1 MPVERL
7 LLPEIQD
14 EYGVRDR
21 LLALARELDI
31 PVTMV
36 TDTYQFP
43 MGQAM
48 LTIYPP
54 VGAGDLNEQGLTFL
68 CSAGGFRRPDHRRHG
83 RKHGKEAG
91 GAVRPAGYRGAGGG
105 APRLPVQQHRRIFA
119 AGAAGNGYHQRGRQQ
134 LRPPYPGGYGPAVP
148 ERGRGVSHRPAGKR
162 PGHSERRNV
171 NGGKGYEKSGAALEK
186 LRADIKSGSP
196 ENVYIFYGEETYLR
210 DRYLEEL
217 KALLVPEGFEEFN
230 YHRLSG
236 KGLTVQDL
244 TEVVEAMPMMAQ
256 HTLTVVTDMDLFR
269 LDEGQRGLLI
279 NLLGD
284 FPEYGT
290 LVFVYDVLPYK
301 RDGKM
306 KKLCAAIGDH
316 AQEVEFCQQERDQL
330 LRWMKRRFAAE
341 GHDIDTATA
350 DHLLFTCG
358 TLMTDL
364 VPEIGKIAAY
374 AKGERITVADINA
387 VADPILDAQVFD
399 MTNSITA
406 GKYDDAARVLGELLR
421 MQTEPIVIL
430 AAVGKELRRLY
441 TARMALD
448 GGKDRLWLKQL
459 WNMSSDYPAK
469 LLMQAAR
476 KVDHDW
482 CRTAVL
488 RCQQLDRRM
497 KSMSMPDKQKE
508 DELKLFLMELA
519 GRR

>member
-1 MPVERL
+1 MKPRIKEVIVVEGR
-7 LLPEIQD
+7 
-14 EYGVRDR
+14 YDR
-21 LLALARELDI
+21 NALAQ
-31 PVTMV
+31 V
-36 TDTYQFP
+36 
-43 MGQAM
+43 
-48 LTIYPP
+48 
-54 VGAGDLNEQGLTFL
+54 
-68 CSAGGFRRPDHRRHG
+68 
-83 RKHGKEAG
+83 
-91 GAVRPAGYRGAGGG
+91 
-105 APRLPVQQHRRIFA
+105 
-119 AGAAGNGYHQRGRQQ
+119 
-134 LRPPYPGGYGPAVP
+134 
-148 ERGRGVSHRPAGKR
+148 
-162 PGHSERRNV
+162 
-171 NGGKGYEKSGAALEK
+171 
-186 LRADIKSGSP
+186 
-196 ENVYIFYGEETYLR
+196 
-210 DRYLEEL
+210 
-217 KALLVPEGFEEFN
+217 
-230 YHRLSG
+230 
-236 KGLTVQDL
+236 
-244 TEVVEAMPMMAQ
+244 
-256 HTLTVVTDMDLFR
+256 
-269 LDEGQRGLLI
+269 
-279 NLLGD
+279 
-284 FPEYGT
+284 
-290 LVFVYDVLPYK
+290 
-301 RDGKM
+301 
-306 KKLCAAIGDH
+306 
-316 AQEVEFCQQERDQL
+316 
-330 LRWMKRRFAAE
+330 
-341 GHDIDTATA
+341 
-350 DHLLFTCG
+350 
-358 TLMTDL
+358 

>member
-1 MPVERL
+1 M
-7 LLPEIQD
+7 
-14 EYGVRDR
+14 
-21 LLALARELDI
+21 AAK
-31 PVTMV
+31 
-36 TDTYQFP
+36 
-43 MGQAM
+43 AM
-48 LTIYPP
+48 
-54 VGAGDLNEQGLTFL
+54 
-68 CSAGGFRRPDHRRHG
+68 
-83 RKHGKEAG
+83 K
-91 GAVRPAGYRGAGGG
+91 
-105 APRLPVQQHRRIFA
+105 
-119 AGAAGNGYHQRGRQQ
+119 
-134 LRPPYPGGYGPAVP
+134 
-148 ERGRGVSHRPAGKR
+148 
-162 PGHSERRNV
+162 
-171 NGGKGYEKSGAALEK
+171 KSGAALEK

-387 VADPILDAQVFD
+387 VADPILDAQVFQQHHRRE
-399 MTNSITA
+399 IRRRGPGA
-406 GKYDDAARVLGELLR
+406 GGAAADADGAHCDPGGGG
-421 MQTEPIVIL
+421 QGAA
-430 AAVGKELRRLY
+430 AAVYRPNGPGRRQGP
-441 TARMALD
+441 ALAEAAVEHEQRLPGQAADAGGQKGGPRLVPD
-448 GGKDRLWLKQL
+448 GGAAV
-459 WNMSSDYPAK
+459 PA
-469 LLMQAAR
+469 AGPA
-476 KVDHDW
+476 
-482 CRTAVL
+482 
-488 RCQQLDRRM
+488 
-497 KSMSMPDKQKE
+497 
-508 DELKLFLMELA
+508 DEEHEYA
-519 GRR
+519 G